1 MALDIEPA
9 SGNAPVVRIGL
20 IITLAVVIQ
29 GALLWLLADGLG
41 LRASYATLIAFL
53 AAIAIGYRA
62 YGHFDVHTERF
73 RRKALPGFVLTAC
86 SGVCINAVVF
96 TMMTDVFGASHW
108 LAFAVATLALPPA
121 LFVLANSLTPD
132 RAMNDRTPVGI
143 RLLVWPAIFFATA
156 AAYTLIFHYQ
166 APYFDDWELVPV
178 WSAVQAGSLEPAR
191 LFVQHGGHWVASGYV
206 VMLANAELTDMAHWP
221 VVTISLL
228 ISGIGFIG
236 LFDILRR
243 TLSELDE
250 VRSLPLVAAFA
261 AFIYFSLDQSENW
274 LWTWQ
279 VSLFA
284 SIAGVV
290 WCIALLMRPSLSWAR
305 LVLACASAAIAVYG
319 FATAWCLLPIGFFLI
334 AIVPDTSRHRRAF
347 AALAWALLFGLLL
360 WHFTSVRT
368 DYTADMLPD
377 RSALETLFGISQ
389 YVANYFT
396 SPVFR
401 GYKPAAALVAPAS
414 IVAVLV
420 ILWLTWRHFGTR
432 LIAYRGIVA
441 LIAFSMGAALLTG
454 LGRWGTFGAEQAFS
468 NRYITISNFAWLG
481 GIVAALIL
489 LPKLGRNMRTVFL
502 LALIGFTMAKLVNN
516 VSAYNNARLAMRVNA
531 AACELALHTSDTP
544 EEAMLALS
552 GPQQAIAPRLR
563 MLEAGEVSLFRP
575 AAVKRCQARGD
586 SPRDAPGVNQ

>member
-1 MALDIEPA
+1 
-9 SGNAPVVRIGL
+9 
-20 IITLAVVIQ
+20 
-29 GALLWLLADGLG
+29 
-41 LRASYATLIAFL
+41 
-53 AAIAIGYRA
+53 
-62 YGHFDVHTERF
+62 
-73 RRKALPGFVLTAC
+73 
-86 SGVCINAVVF
+86 
-96 TMMTDVFGASHW
+96 
-108 LAFAVATLALPPA
+108 
-121 LFVLANSLTPD
+121 
-132 RAMNDRTPVGI
+132 MNDRTPVGI
-143 RLLVWPAIFFATA
+143 RLLVWPAIFFAAA

-178 WSAVQAGSLEPAR
+178 WRDVQTGSLEPAR

-206 VMLANAELTDMAHWP
+206 VMLANAEPIDMAHWP

-250 VRSLPLVAAFA
+250 MRSLPLVAAFA
-261 AFIYFSLDQSENW
+261 AFIYSSLDQSENW
-274 LWTWQ
+274 LWTWR

-305 LVLACASAAIAVYG
+305 LVLACTSAAIAVYG

-334 AIVPDTSRHRRAF
+334 AIVPNTSRRRRAV

-360 WHFTSVRT
+360 WHFTSVRA
-368 DYTADMLPD
+368 DYTAAMLPD
-377 RSALETLFGISQ
+377 RSALKTLIGIAQ

-401 GYKPAAALVAPAS
+401 GYKPAAALVAPAA

-420 ILWLTWRHFGTR
+420 MLWLTWQHFRTR
-432 LIAYRGIVA
+432 LIAYRGVVA

-489 LPKLGRNMRTVFL
+489 LPKLNRNMRALFL
-502 LALIGFTMAKLVNN
+502 LGLIGFTTAKLVNN
-516 VSAYNNARLAMRVNA
+516 VSAYSMR
-531 AACELALHTSDTP
+531 
-544 EEAMLALS
+544 
-552 GPQQAIAPRLR
+552 G
-563 MLEAGEVSLFRP
+563 
-575 AAVKRCQARGD
+575 
-586 SPRDAPGVNQ
+586 SPCA